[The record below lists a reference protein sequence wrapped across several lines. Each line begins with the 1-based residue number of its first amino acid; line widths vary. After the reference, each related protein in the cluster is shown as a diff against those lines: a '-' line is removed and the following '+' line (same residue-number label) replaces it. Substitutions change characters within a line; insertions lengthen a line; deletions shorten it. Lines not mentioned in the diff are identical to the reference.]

1 MMPIISSS
9 ISNFDGVEASADGR
23 NMYLMGRE
31 PTSSQERGINL
42 LVLPE
47 RDAILFRERFQPL
60 KGGEPTFK
68 ESGSSL
74 SREEYQSLEIGVT
87 SSKGRNTNLSR
98 NEYQPTS
105 QETSSN
111 L

>member
-1 MMPIISSS
+1 MPIISSS
-9 ISNFDGVEASADGR
+9 ISNFDGVETSADGR

-42 LVLPE
+42 LVFPE
-47 RDAILFRERFQPL
+47 RDAILVRERFQPL
-60 KGGEPTFK
+60 KRGAPTSK
-68 ESGSSL
+68 QSGSSL
-74 SREEYQSLEIGVT
+74 SRLEYQSLEIGVAT
-87 SSKGRNTNLSR
+87 SKGR